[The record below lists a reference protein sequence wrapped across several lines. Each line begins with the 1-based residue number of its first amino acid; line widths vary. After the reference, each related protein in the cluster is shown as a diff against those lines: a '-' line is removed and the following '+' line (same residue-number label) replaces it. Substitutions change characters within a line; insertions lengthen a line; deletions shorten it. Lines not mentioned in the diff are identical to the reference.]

1 MRKIKIFILPFVI
14 FSTLSAV
21 NAQES
26 DMKYIFG
33 RQNKTSVSGFLAP
46 IMEYSALGNEF
57 AFFMGGGGA
66 ILLNQ
71 SFFFGGYGEGLT
83 TSFYQNLD
91 YGKNNLGTIT
101 VEEQIE
107 FGHGGFWTGY
117 IYKPKAPIHGGVSSR
132 FGWGT
137 IQPWNDEFKPNDLSE
152 FKEHVF
158 VFIPQL
164 EVEFNFFKWMKV
176 NVGAGY
182 RLVTGIDKEYSV
194 NNELVYDKKDFSKPQ
209 ATMSIIFGF
218 FK

>member
-1 MRKIKIFILPFVI
+1 MGKMKIFILIVVMI
-14 FSTLSAV
+14 FTLSAG

-26 DMKYIFG
+26 EMKYIFG
-33 RQNKTSVSGFLAP
+33 GQNKTTVSGFLAP

-83 TSFYQNLD
+83 TSFYQTLD

-107 FGHGGFWTGY
+107 FGHGGLWTGY

-132 FGWGT
+132 IGWGS
-137 IQPWNDEFKPNDLSE
+137 IQPRNDEFKPIDPSE
-152 FKEHVF
+152 YKEHVF

-182 RLVTGIDKEYSV
+182 RFVAGIDKEYTV